1 MVIKNTS
8 STTINNNSIGQF
20 FTPGYI
26 AEFMV
31 KNIISYVKRPKNDF
45 PTLKILEPSAGEG
58 IFLKYLLKNNLSN
71 ITAYEMDEDLKE
83 ILLNSYP
90 NIDFK
95 FENFLGS
102 KSKEKYDIIIGNP
115 PYLGQ
120 NYNAEIFQQY
130 IRRFPLCAKY
140 FVGNMDLF
148 YFFIHLGIEKLNP
161 GGVLSFI
168 TTNYWITKSRKTG
181 IKFLKPHVLGE
192 CFLLQ
197 YIDLSYLQLF
207 DNAKGQQ
214 NCIFVLQKK
223 NEDEKKQKINKKIE
237 IIQFIENKGIYHNN
251 KLANKKIFKNLTYG
265 KFSSKIK
272 KFTSAITNNDLK
284 KDESWNLIYPKE
296 VKYIVEKIENYCKGN
311 TKSSLLKD
319 YFLIRNGLIL
329 IKDSIFILNEGIDIK
344 TKQND
349 IFIRINGEFLKLSEI
364 EKSRLKKIYKSK
376 SIKAYGYE
384 KDKYTGYVI
393 YFNKN
398 EFKPH
403 SNLER
408 NHLIKDR
415 YPLLSKYIRQYENE
429 LKDILINAKENP
441 HDFYFPRR
449 GAFIR
454 QFDANSNEKL
464 TDLEPLYD
472 HGEKIFFKY
481 ISKDNTFGYSNTSY
495 YATSDT
501 YFLWPKYPENNVDYL
516 FFLAYLN
523 SSIVNFIYKAKN
535 ISIKRSKTKLE
546 QGLPMPNLKNFKRGE
561 KKAIIELI
569 RMLTLHI
576 IDDSDIKLRKNI
588 ENYIDKITPDN
599 CFKAKIIEASRFH
612 DRHYLKKAID
622 KLFFQLFELDEKLV
636 ANLLNEYY
644 NH

>member
-8 STTINNNSIGQF
+8 STTINNKSIGQF

-31 KNIISYVKRPKNDF
+31 KNIISYVKKPKKDF
-45 PTLKILEPSAGEG
+45 PTLKILEPSVGEG
-58 IFLKYLLKNNLSN
+58 IFLKYLLKNNLFN

-130 IRRFPLCAKY
+130 IRRFPFCAKY

-148 YFFIHLGIEKLNP
+148 YFFIHLGIEKLKP

-181 IKFLKPHVLGE
+181 IKFLKPHVLDE

-197 YIDLSYLQLF
+197 YIDFSYLQLF

-237 IIQFIENKGIYHNN
+237 IIHFIENKEISQNN
-251 KLANKKIFKNLTYG
+251 KLANNKIFKNLTYG
-265 KFSSKIK
+265 KFFSKIK
-272 KFTSAITNNDLK
+272 IFTSAITNNDLI

-296 VKYIVEKIENYCKGN
+296 VKYIVEKIENYCKVN
-311 TKSSLLKD
+311 KKLSLLKD

-344 TKQND
+344 TNQYD

-384 KDKYTGYVI
+384 KDKHTGYLI

-398 EFKPH
+398 EFKQH

-408 NHLIKDR
+408 NHLINDK
-415 YPLLSKYIRQYENE
+415 YPLLSKYIKQYENE

-464 TDLEPLYD
+464 TDLEPFYD
-472 HGEKIFFKY
+472 HAEKIFFKY

-501 YFLWPKYPENNVDYL
+501 YFLWPKYPENKVDYL

-546 QGLPMPNLKNFKRGE
+546 QGLSMPNLKNFERGE
-561 KKAIIELI
+561 KKDIIELI
-569 RMLTLHI
+569 RMLTLHL
-576 IDDSDIKLRKNI
+576 IDDSDIQLPKDM

-599 CFKAKIIEASRFH
+599 CFKAKIIEASRSH

-622 KLFFQLFELDEKLV
+622 KLFFQLFDLDEKLV